1 MRLITDEC
9 IIIFST
15 PDYSYVFILVYF
27 MYFLFFF
34 YFNFFLLRKEDT
46 NNKIK

>member
-27 MYFLFFF
+27 IYASVNLDCYNEFLASSAI
-34 YFNFFLLRKEDT
+34 LQH
-46 NNKIK
+46 